1 MKLDTPAQAC
11 AAMAVLMAGADEI
24 GTMEERRYLFDTIA
38 AHPVFAD
45 LDRAG
50 FRKLMQE
57 TTDWIWSSFPTEGA
71 HVAEEGISAIVA
83 LIRDVVPVEYREDA
97 IRAAVGLADADGVTS
112 EEASLIERLATELEI
127 DPGMIQQARTPQ
139 G

>member
-1 MKLDTPAQAC
+1 MTLQTPAQAC
-11 AAMAVLMAGADEI
+11 AALAVLMAGADEI
-24 GTMEERRYLFDTIA
+24 GTMEERRYLFETIA

-50 FRKLMQE
+50 FMKLMRE
-57 TTDWIWSSFPTEGA
+57 TTDWIWSSLPTEGA
-71 HVAEEGISAIVA
+71 RVAEEGIAAVVE

-112 EEASLIERLATELEI
+112 EEASLIERLSAELEV
-127 DPGMIQQARTPQ
+127 DPAMIR
-139 G
+139 